1 MRGLCCTVGRST
13 RNPRNVLNIT
23 QKTVKYGVMTAAG
36 TDAPRLP
43 PVESWN
49 PAFCGDSG
57 MRIARDGAWFH
68 DGAPITRPELV
79 RLFAGLLR
87 LDAEGYMLVTPVEK
101 CAIAVEDVPF
111 LAVAVEARDDALV
124 FTTNVGDVVRLDA
137 EHALRMKDGVPYLHV
152 RRGLEARLSRPV
164 YYQLAEMAVAGDSAM
179 GVWSGGTF
187 FALGDA

>member
-1 MRGLCCTVGRST
+1 
-13 RNPRNVLNIT
+13 
-23 QKTVKYGVMTAAG
+23 MTAAG

-49 PAFCGDSG
+49 PAFCGDSN

-87 LDAEGYMLVTPVEK
+87 LDAEGYMLVTPAEK

-111 LAVAVEARDDALV
+111 LAVAVDMQEGSLI

-137 EHALRMKDGVPYLHV
+137 DHALRVQEGVPYLHV
-152 RRGLEARLSRPV
+152 RRGLEARVSRPV
-164 YYQLAEMAVAGDSAM
+164 YYQLAEMAVTHDGAM

-187 FALGDA
+187 FGLEST

>member
-1 MRGLCCTVGRST
+1 
-13 RNPRNVLNIT
+13 
-23 QKTVKYGVMTAAG
+23 MTAAG

-49 PAFCGDSG
+49 PAFCGDSH

-87 LDAEGYMLVTPVEK
+87 LDAEGYMLVTPAEK

-111 LAVAVEARDDALV
+111 LAVAVEARDNALA
-124 FTTNVGDVVRLDA
+124 FTTNVGDVVQLDQD
-137 EHALRMKDGVPYLHV
+137 HALRLADGVPYLHV

-164 YYQLAEMAVAGDSAM
+164 FYELAAMAERRETPAGAQFGVAS
-179 GVWSGGTF
+179 
-187 FALGDA
+187 LGAWFPLCAPGPA